1 MEEGATIPMT
11 KGPLT
16 AIRNTRGEHAFAWNP
31 FECAQFDNQ
40 VEMST
45 RKLEIRI
52 RSGNPS
58 TWGVAEEM
66 GADEVAQG
74 VNKKRAEQHTSGE
87 G

>member
-1 MEEGATIPMT
+1 
-11 KGPLT
+11 
-16 AIRNTRGEHAFAWNP
+16 
-31 FECAQFDNQ
+31 
-40 VEMST
+40 MSR

-58 TWGVAEEM
+58 TWRGVAEEM

-74 VNKKRAEQHTSGE
+74 VNKKRAERHTSGE